1 VEEARQH
8 PALSL
13 PEGAATPDD
22 IAAAARAIAGTVRRT
37 PVLECEGLSERLG
50 VSLHLK
56 LETLQRTGSFKL
68 RGAANLIR
76 LLSPGERARGVV
88 TVSTG
93 NHGRAVAYAARA
105 AGVRAVVCLPEL
117 VPADKVEAIRALGAE
132 VRRVGRS
139 QDEAEVEAERLAAE
153 EGMVMIH
160 PFDDP
165 AIIAGQGTLGLEIVD
180 KLPAFDLLLVPV
192 SGGGL
197 ASGTALAVRARLPGV
212 RVVGVSMARG
222 AAMAASLKAGRP
234 VEVVEEPSLADSLVG
249 GIGAD
254 NRWTLALCRELL
266 DDLVLL
272 SEEEIAEGMRAL
284 FREAG
289 IVAEGGGA
297 VGVAALL
304 AGKVRP
310 APGSRVVA
318 VVSGRNVAPDTFAAV
333 LAGGL
338 PF

>member
-1 VEEARQH
+1 MEEARQH

-13 PEGAATPDD
+13 PDGAPGPAD
-22 IAAAARAIAGTVRRT
+22 IAEAARAIAGTVRRT
-37 PVLECEGLSERLG
+37 PLLSCEGLSERLG
-50 VSLHLK
+50 VALHLK

-68 RGAANLIR
+68 RGAANRIR
-76 LLSPGERARGVV
+76 LLSPEERARGVV

-93 NHGRAVAYAARA
+93 NHGRAVAFAARA
-105 AGVRAVVCLPEL
+105 AGVRAVVCLSEL
-117 VPADKVEAIRALGAE
+117 VPANKVEAVRALGAE

-139 QDEAEVEAERLAAE
+139 QDEAEVEAKRLVAE
-153 EGMVMIH
+153 EGMAMVH

-165 AIIAGQGTLGLEIVD
+165 AIIAGQGTLGLEIVEE
-180 KLPAFDLLLVPV
+180 LPAFDLLLVPV

-197 ASGTALAVRARLPGV
+197 AAGTALAVRSRLPRV
-212 RVVGVSMARG
+212 RIVGVSMARG
-222 AAMAASLKAGRP
+222 AAMAESLRAGRP
-234 VEVVEEPSLADSLVG
+234 VEVAEEPSLADSLGG
-249 GIGAD
+249 GIGTD
-254 NRWTLALCRELL
+254 NRWTFALCRELL

-304 AGKVRP
+304 AGKVRV
-310 APGSRVVA
+310 ASGERVVA

-333 LAGGL
+333 LSGRL